1 MLTLFTPRKCSRAT
15 TSLTEEKPS
24 LRDRVLLFSLCYGSP
39 AAQTSK
45 GSRSKKLKVT
55 HRLWCCCYTRR
66 QWAVQVLEK
75 KTSDDIHVYYYK
87 VSRGDEDW
95 KHHRPTESTMRYGRL
110 LIHYTMRFYKRDGNM
125 WRESNN
131 QGWWQRRVVASITHH
146 KSSFERWFPKIL
158 LFFKVDVASS
168 WQLLRPIVQRSF
180 EYHNPSDLYLW
191 LCSSFEATGWK
202 NFEYL
207 CGDAWHW
214 HRIIIPNDECFSR
227 IDSGNDIKKR
237 EAEGIFSYG
246 PPCFQKMK

>member
-1 MLTLFTPRKCSRAT
+1 MKSSEITRFSLARLLKQWLNIELNNDGYAWLSDSPNAIVLDIGFMLTLFTPRKCSRAT

-110 LIHYTMRFYKRDGNM
+110 LIHYTMSSISVMGTCDMDRTITDDGNAGLLHQLSQVNHVLSADF
-125 WRESNN
+125 RKYYFS
-131 QGWWQRRVVASITHH
+131 SI
-146 KSSFERWFPKIL
+146 F
-158 LFFKVDVASS
+158 DVASS
-168 WQLLRPIVQRSF
+168 
-180 EYHNPSDLYLW
+180 
-191 LCSSFEATGWK
+191 
-202 NFEYL
+202 
-207 CGDAWHW
+207 
-214 HRIIIPNDECFSR
+214 
-227 IDSGNDIKKR
+227 
-237 EAEGIFSYG
+237 
-246 PPCFQKMK
+246 